1 MCVCV
6 CACVHMLDTALGS
19 QTVCSHLLDLGGDLP
34 GQGLHFSVASACP
47 SCPTPNLSSAGF
59 GLGERT
65 LARHCPAWSSLQ
77 KNGEQTRCWE
87 ELEEPCPWFRSLLLV
102 GEWVGQ
108 VCLEAAAG
116 SLQVGDGGWIQ
127 AEPRS
132 QRCEGRAGLRRL
144 EEGRLCRRL
153 PAPHVHQSASDC
165 SPATSRPPRQFP
177 GWTLAQWSGCIP
189 AVTVTT

>member
-6 CACVHMLDTALGS
+6 RACVHMLDTALGS

-132 QRCEGRAGLRRL
+132 QRCEGRGCADDCQHPMSTSLPLTAALLQAGRLGSSQAGLSL
-144 EEGRLCRRL
+144 NGRVVSL
-153 PAPHVHQSASDC
+153 Q
-165 SPATSRPPRQFP
+165 
-177 GWTLAQWSGCIP
+177 
-189 AVTVTT
+189 

>member
-1 MCVCV
+1 MIHQGRDFTFCGFCVPLV
-6 CACVHMLDTALGS
+6 PYPKPFLT
-19 QTVCSHLLDLGGDLP
+19 
-34 GQGLHFSVASACP
+34 
-47 SCPTPNLSSAGF
+47 GF

-87 ELEEPCPWFRSLLLV
+87 DLEEPCPWFRSLLLV

-127 AEPRS
+127 AEPGS

-153 PAPHVHQSASDC
+153 PAPMS
-165 SPATSRPPRQFP
+165 TSLPLTAALLRAGRLGSSQA
-177 GWTLAQWSGCIP
+177 GLSLNGRVVSLQ
-189 AVTVTT
+189 

>member
-87 ELEEPCPWFRSLLLV
+87 ELVSEGWRKEGCADDCQHPMSTSLPLTAALL
-102 GEWVGQ
+102 Q
-108 VCLEAAAG
+108 AG
-116 SLQVGDGGWIQ
+116 RLGSSQAGLSLNGRVVSLQ
-127 AEPRS
+127 
-132 QRCEGRAGLRRL
+132 
-144 EEGRLCRRL
+144 
-153 PAPHVHQSASDC
+153 
-165 SPATSRPPRQFP
+165 
-177 GWTLAQWSGCIP
+177 
-189 AVTVTT
+189 